1 MLYFAPCRT
10 CFYVLL
16 ILGAWRLFV
25 SLSLCPSVTL
35 VDCGHIVQLWK
46 WANVEMGTRQ
56 EEPNIAFGTRQIQQI
71 TDVDKYGDRFVE

>member
-1 MLYFAPCRT
+1 
-10 CFYVLL
+10 
-16 ILGAWRLFV
+16 
-25 SLSLCPSVTL
+25 L